1 MYSKTNQFS
10 RFSLNVYFI
19 SVPKIVN
26 SINKR
31 GPVYNV
37 IEKRR
42 RSRRTKNAVAGSVS
56 QSAILYFLKLYD
68 NTK

>member
-26 SINKR
+26 SINKQD
-31 GPVYNV
+31 PNV